1 MILQEK
7 DQRIQNLEQQLEYKI
22 NALNQEKEEML
33 NKKQD
38 EFKEKEREFQSIQ
51 DAKEEEL
58 NELLVKISML
68 ESKESADDSGDMSNQ
83 LLDLVRRNQQ
93 LF

>member
-22 NALNQEKEEML
+22 NALNQEKQEML